1 MARTEGSAPAAPRWM
16 SVRDGSGE
24 GLELGI
30 EVLRGLRR
38 ADGAEGYLLQL
49 GEGLGA
55 QRGGALAPVGGI
67 QVHVAGLDV
76 PGRRRPLKWSS
87 TVALKPLTDGI
98 RPSCFWYS
106 LRPSSEV
113 RKVKNFSAAL
123 SLSPEI
129 LLLMPKAGSMEPGA
143 YGCHPSSA

>member
-1 MARTEGSAPAAPRWM
+1 M

-76 PGRRRPLKWSS
+76 QVVGVLEVVVHRGVEALDGRDQAQLLL
-87 TVALKPLTDGI
+87 VQLEALVGGQEGEEL
-98 RPSCFWYS
+98 
-106 LRPSSEV
+106 LRG
-113 RKVKNFSAAL
+113 L

-143 YGCHPSSA
+143 YGVSPFFSIGIWPKP

>member
-1 MARTEGSAPAAPRWM
+1 M

-76 PGRRRPLKWSS
+76 QVVGRC
-87 TVALKPLTDGI
+87 V
-98 RPSCFWYS
+98 
-106 LRPSSEV
+106 
-113 RKVKNFSAAL
+113 
-123 SLSPEI
+123 
-129 LLLMPKAGSMEPGA
+129 
-143 YGCHPSSA
+143 